1 MHPNPHLSVTE
12 LEAERENMRAEFAK
26 DLGSIK
32 AEGDARIAR
41 ALEMSAAAL
50 RTKDAVI
57 ESERQAA
64 EGLIAEVREEADLA
78 AEREADAK
86 EAKAESDRKLDD
98 ALIEIQALNSEVS
111 RAKSD
116 LQ

>member
-1 MHPNPHLSVTE
+1 VNE
-12 LEAERENMRAEFAK
+12 LEAERENMRAEFAR
-26 DLGSIK
+26 DLESIK

-50 RTKDAVI
+50 RTKDEVI
-57 ESERQAA
+57 ASERQAA
-64 EGLIAEVREEADLA
+64 ESQIAEVREEADIA
-78 AEREADAK
+78 AEREFSAK

-98 ALIEIQALNSEVS
+98 ALMEIQALNSEVS

-116 LQ
+116 MQ